1 MTVSDTSY
9 QMLVCQYIKGQVKVF
24 KRHIRGSRLARDIE
38 YVHQARVASRRLRTA
53 LQICGDCFPR
63 GKSDRWRMETR
74 RLTKRLGKAR
84 DTDVQIDFL
93 KKFIADIPSKSDKL
107 RAGLRRLM
115 LRLKQRR
122 HAIQPK
128 VVKTL
133 DRLDK
138 RQILDE
144 IITDINRITAG
155 FGKQYSKIQSPFV
168 FQRAQEHI
176 RDRLV
181 NLFSFEHS
189 LDDPRDGKGHH
200 QMRIAAKR
208 LRYTLEI
215 CNLPFEKKLDEH
227 IRGIKHIQSLLG
239 ELHDYEVWLDDIKQF
254 SADEKTRM
262 LEYLGSIRAFKRL
275 KKGIDYFVRQIK
287 KERKKVYEQSV
298 LFWKQLAEQD
308 FWNKLNS
315 ILQEHNVAITQ
326 TGPHAGIG
334 KEVTDANKT
343 L

>member
-1 MTVSDTSY
+1 MAVSDISY
-9 QMLVCQYIKGQVKVF
+9 KMLACQYINGQVKVL
-24 KRHIRGSRLARDIE
+24 KRHVRGARLARDIE
-38 YVHQARVASRRLRTA
+38 YVHQARVASRRLRAA
-53 LQICGDCFPR
+53 LQMFGDCFAK
-63 GKSDRWRMETR
+63 GKSDRWRRETR
-74 RLTKRLGKAR
+74 RLTKRLGSAR
-84 DTDVQIDFL
+84 DTDVHIDFL
-93 KKFIADIPSKSDKL
+93 KKFIADIPAKSKKL
-107 RAGLRRLM
+107 KPGLRRLM

-122 HAIQPK
+122 QAIQPK

-138 RQILDE
+138 RQTLDE
-144 IITDINRITAG
+144 IITDINIITAG
-155 FGKQYSKIQSPFV
+155 FGKQHSKIQSPFV
-168 FQRAQEHI
+168 FQKVQEHI
-176 RDRLV
+176 MDRLV
-181 NLFSFEHS
+181 GLFSFEHS
-189 LDDPRDGKGHH
+189 LDDPHDGKGHH

-215 CNLPFEKKLDEH
+215 CNLPFEKKLSEY

-239 ELHDYEVWLDDIKQF
+239 ELHDYDVWLDDIKQF

-275 KKGIDYFVRQIK
+275 KKGIDYFVRQIR

-315 ILQEHNVAITQ
+315 ILQEHNIAITQ
-326 TGPHAGIG
+326 TSPDAGIG
-334 KEVTDANKT
+334 KEVTGESKT
-343 L
+343 V